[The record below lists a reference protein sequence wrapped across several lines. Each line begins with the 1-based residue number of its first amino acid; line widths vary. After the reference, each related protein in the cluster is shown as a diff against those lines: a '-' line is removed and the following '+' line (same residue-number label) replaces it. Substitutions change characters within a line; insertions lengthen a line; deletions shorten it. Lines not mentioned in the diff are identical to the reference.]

1 VRLLLDTHMFIWA
14 TSDPGRIAA
23 RTRQAMTAPANTV
36 FVSAASVWEI
46 AIKRA
51 LGRLDFPLEEL
62 DAVLARA
69 GFAHLLI
76 DAGHAIAAGGLSR
89 HHADPF
95 DRMLVAQS
103 RAEGLTLVSEDA
115 AIAAYDVRLFS
126 RSSWD

>member
-1 VRLLLDTHMFIWA
+1 MRLLLDTHMFIWA

-23 RTRQAMTAPANTV
+23 RTHQAVTAPENTV

-46 AIKRA
+46 AIKRG

-76 DAGHAIAAGGLSR
+76 DAGHAIAAGGLPR

-95 DRMLVAQS
+95 DRMLIAQ
-103 RAEGLTLVSEDA
+103 AQADTLTLVTKDA
-115 AIAAYDVRLFS
+115 EIAKYDVAILWR
-126 RSSWD
+126 

>member
-1 VRLLLDTHMFIWA
+1 MRLLLDTHVFVWA
-14 TSDPGRIAA
+14 TSYPGRIAA
-23 RTRQAMTAPANTV
+23 RMRQAVTAPENTV
-36 FVSAASVWEI
+36 FVSAVSVWEI

-69 GFAHLLI
+69 GFEHLPI
-76 DAGHAIAAGGLSR
+76 DAGHAIAAGGLPR

>member
-1 VRLLLDTHMFIWA
+1 MRLLLDTHVFLWA
-14 TSDPGRIAA
+14 TAEPGRLAPSV
-23 RTRQAMTAPANTV
+23 RQALTAPTNSIL
-36 FVSAASVWEI
+36 VSVASVWEI

-69 GFAHLLI
+69 GFTHLLI
-76 DAGHAIAAGGLSR
+76 DAGHAIAAGGLPR

-103 RAEGLTLVSEDA
+103 QAEGLALVSEDA
-115 AIAAYDVRLFS
+115 AIAAYDVRLFNHLI
-126 RSSWD
+126 

>member
-1 VRLLLDTHMFIWA
+1 MFIWA

-23 RTRQAMTAPANTV
+23 RTHQAVTAPENTV

-46 AIKRA
+46 AIKRG

-76 DAGHAIAAGGLSR
+76 DAGHAIAAGGLPR

>member
-1 VRLLLDTHMFIWA
+1 VRLLLDTHVFIWA
-14 TSDPGRIAA
+14 TSYPGRMTA
-23 RTRQAMTAPANTV
+23 RLRQAVTAQESTV
-36 FVSAASVWEI
+36 FVSAVSIWEI

-69 GFAHLLI
+69 GFEHLPI
-76 DAGHAIAAGGLSR
+76 NAGHAIMAGGLPR

-103 RAEGLTLVSEDA
+103 CAEGLTLVSKDA
-115 AIAAYDVRLFS
+115 AISVYDVQLFS
-126 RSSWD
+126 REATG

>member
-1 VRLLLDTHMFIWA
+1 LRLLLDTHVFIWA
-14 TSDPGRIAA
+14 TSDPGRMTA
-23 RTRQAMTAPANTV
+23 RLRQAVTAPESTV
-36 FVSAASVWEI
+36 FVSAVSVWEI

-62 DAVLARA
+62 DAVLVRA
-69 GFAHLLI
+69 GFEHLPI
-76 DAGHAIAAGGLSR
+76 NAGHAFVAGGLPR

-115 AIAAYDVRLFS
+115 AVTAYDVRLFG
-126 RSSWD
+126 REATG